1 MVLSHGE
8 DAMHCDPRELL
19 AISKLQ
25 SAAVW
30 FITFCILLTR
40 TPFAVSVATLLVL
53 ELSWS
58 DFVVQNQ
65 L

>member
-1 MVLSHGE
+1 
-8 DAMHCDPRELL
+8 MHCDPRELL

-30 FITFCILLTR
+30 FITFCILLNR

>member
-1 MVLSHGE
+1 
-8 DAMHCDPRELL
+8 MHSDPGELL
-19 AISKLQ
+19 TISKLQ

-40 TPFAVSVATLLVL
+40 TPFAVSATLLVL